1 MHSALTE
8 RLTVRGRELMDMG
21 ILEQDL
27 VFGAASA
34 KEVITFVGRP
44 GFSPAEKVQPTMR
57 AGDQGYHQ
65 GRQLETKLGRPEEGA
80 ARDDI

>member
-44 GFSPAEKVQPTMR
+44 GFSPAEKVWLRMR
-57 AGDQGYHQ
+57 GGGQGRSAG
-65 GRQLETKLGRPEEGA
+65 GRQLLAGVQVQA
-80 ARDDI
+80 SC